1 MFRLSKLYSVGHPA
15 VGGTI
20 GETGE
25 RAHPSIGAAHP
36 SSIGPPGGTAAVLE
50 TSMRIVL
57 FAVLIAVGLSQSVTG
72 ASGAWADDRHEGYY
86 YPKITSSEV
95 YKARIQKLRDSDR
108 TRRLGFVTGMAAG
121 AQEKAYAPQMA
132 FFAKGRDAEKA
143 ILVGLDDGRMDTL
156 YRARAVL
163 ALLTATA
170 RATPVFRDLDPEG
183 QYTFLDLLALLGF
196 EELTVSDGRSY
207 AHRIE
212 IK

>member
-1 MFRLSKLYSVGHPA
+1 
-15 VGGTI
+15 
-20 GETGE
+20 
-25 RAHPSIGAAHP
+25 
-36 SSIGPPGGTAAVLE
+36 
-50 TSMRIVL
+50 MRIAFL
-57 FAVLIAVGLSQSVTG
+57 AVLILTLGLASVPGGPAV
-72 ASGAWADDRHEGYY
+72 ADERHEGYY

-95 YKARIQKLRDSDR
+95 YRARIQKLRDSDR
-108 TRRLGFVTGMAAG
+108 ARRLGFVTGMAAG

-143 ILVGLDDGRMDTL
+143 ILIGLEDGRMATL

-170 RATPVFRDLDPEG
+170 RATPVFRDVDPDG

-207 AHRIE
+207 AHRFE

>member
-1 MFRLSKLYSVGHPA
+1 MRIAFLAILILTLGLVPVHP
-15 VGGTI
+15 
-20 GETGE
+20 
-25 RAHPSIGAAHP
+25 GAA
-36 SSIGPPGGTAAVLE
+36 AADE
-50 TSMRIVL
+50 
-57 FAVLIAVGLSQSVTG
+57 
-72 ASGAWADDRHEGYY
+72 RHEGYY

-95 YKARIQKLRDSDR
+95 YKARIQTLRDSDR

-143 ILVGLDDGRMDTL
+143 ILIGLDDGRMATL
-156 YRARAVL
+156 FRARAVL

-170 RATPVFRDLDPEG
+170 RATPVFRDLDPDG